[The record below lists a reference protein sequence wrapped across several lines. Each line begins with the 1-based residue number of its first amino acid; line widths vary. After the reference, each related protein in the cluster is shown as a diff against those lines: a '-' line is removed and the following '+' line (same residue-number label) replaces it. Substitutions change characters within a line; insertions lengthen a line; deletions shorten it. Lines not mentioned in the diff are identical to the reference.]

1 MGAQP
6 RMPGWAR
13 ALFIIFGVI
22 SVIVSFAA
30 MFRPW
35 ITVELV
41 LILIPL
47 VLLINGVSWIIQG
60 AAGK

>member
-1 MGAQP
+1 
-6 RMPGWAR
+6 MPGWAR
-13 ALFIIFGVI
+13 AHFIIFGVI

-47 VLLINGVSWIIQG
+47 VLLINGISWIIQG

>member
-1 MGAQP
+1 
-6 RMPGWAR
+6 
-13 ALFIIFGVI
+13 
-22 SVIVSFAA
+22 VIVSFAA

-47 VLLINGVSWIIQG
+47 VLLINGISWIIQG

>member
-1 MGAQP
+1 
-6 RMPGWAR
+6 MPGWAR
-13 ALFIIFGVI
+13 ALFIIFGVL
-22 SVIVSFAA
+22 SVIVSFVA

-47 VLLINGVSWIIQG
+47 VLLINGISWIIQG